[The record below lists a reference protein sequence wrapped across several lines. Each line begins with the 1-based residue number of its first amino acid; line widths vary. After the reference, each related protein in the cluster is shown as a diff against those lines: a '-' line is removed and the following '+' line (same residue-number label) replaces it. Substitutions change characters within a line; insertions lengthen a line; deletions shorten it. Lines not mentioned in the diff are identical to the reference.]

1 MPVTNVKVYV
11 TTIFKNA
18 RDFLQLAREICGEN
32 GREILGLARENIRKY
47 AREKS
52 KVPVTN
58 SQKSVSL
65 ALWGFTGKK

>member
-1 MPVTNVKVYV
+1 MINVNVPV

-18 RDFLQLAREICGEN
+18 CEFLKLALENCGKN

-58 SQKSVSL
+58 SQKSVSR